1 VENGGNA
8 RPADVLH
15 TPPLPRLF
23 VNRLVPGKSNPDLS
37 GVRLKLDRAEAHIE
51 TVGEQIGAFR
61 ERDPAPFGFRS
72 DPEPRANQPG
82 EYVLYAVIREPPPRE
97 LALPIGDAL
106 QNMRAAL
113 DHFAYE
119 LSSPSAQKS
128 GKTAFPI
135 YTDECRFKANGVP
148 RIKTITGHGRAFIER
163 MQPYSATKIPTDDP
177 LEILRT
183 LSNLDKHRLL
193 VPVIAALSD
202 RDSWV
207 AATNA
212 EIRFRYLHRGPA
224 EHDAKIVAF
233 TATPKDPSVDMEVQ
247 PSSGL
252 QMQLDKTGIVG
263 FEIEALELLKMILHH
278 IRWSMEWLFERGV
291 LPPTW
296 REVEARQS

>member
-1 VENGGNA
+1 MEVT
-8 RPADVLH
+8 PAPPDVLH

-23 VNRLVPGKSNPDLS
+23 MNRLVPSKSNPDLS

-135 YTDECRFKANGVP
+135 YTDECQFKVNGVP
-148 RIKTITGHGRAFIER
+148 RIKTITGHGRAFIECL
-163 MQPYSATKIPTDDP
+163 QPYAASEIPGDDP
-177 LEILRT
+177 LEVLRK

-193 VPVIAALSD
+193 VPVIAAVSD
-202 RDSWV
+202 QESWV
-207 AATNA
+207 GSTNA
-212 EIRFRYLHRGPA
+212 EIRFRYLHRGPV

-233 TATPKDPSVDMEVQ
+233 TVTPKDPSVGMEVQ

-252 QMQLDKTGIVG
+252 QIQLDKTGIVG
-263 FEIEALELLKMILHH
+263 FEIEALELLKMILNH
-278 IRWSMEWLFERGV
+278 IRWNIEWGFERGV
-291 LPPTW
+291 LPPT
-296 REVEARQS
+296 